1 MNVSGIRADC
11 SADPTL
17 LTSTS
22 KNLQRNNEGNEF
34 ISECMT
40 NVVTHNDHMT
50 NTVFY
55 INLLVSRSSLG
66 INKHTPNCIL

>member
-1 MNVSGIRADC
+1 MGPLRIESTVKLNVSVDSVTSQVSERIAVH
-11 SADPTL
+11 DPTL

-40 NVVTHNDHMT
+40 NVV
-50 NTVFY
+50 V
-55 INLLVSRSSLG
+55 L
-66 INKHTPNCIL
+66 HTMII